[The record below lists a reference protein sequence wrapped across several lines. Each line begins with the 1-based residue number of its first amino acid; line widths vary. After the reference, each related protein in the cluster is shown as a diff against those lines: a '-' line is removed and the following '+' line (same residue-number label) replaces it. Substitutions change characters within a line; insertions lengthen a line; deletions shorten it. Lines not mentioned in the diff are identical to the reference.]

1 VPASG
6 DVGKHL
12 MGEPAAAWERK
23 RCVGC
28 EHISGG
34 GASAGCERKSSG
46 GDGCTREDEDA
57 CDLFFQIRE
66 EKNVCPFF
74 FFEKENVWL
83 LVGREW
89 CRPFWALAHS
99 VFVLALFFR

>member
-1 VPASG
+1 MLLARLRGDAGVMRHREGKRASSGADACTAVPASG

-46 GDGCTREDEDA
+46 GDGCT
-57 CDLFFQIRE
+57 
-66 EKNVCPFF
+66 
-74 FFEKENVWL
+74 
-83 LVGREW
+83 
-89 CRPFWALAHS
+89 
-99 VFVLALFFR
+99 

>member
-57 CDLFFQIRE
+57 YDLFFFRL
-66 EKNVCPFF
+66 EKRRTY
-74 FFEKENVWL
+74 
-83 LVGREW
+83 G
-89 CRPFWALAHS
+89 
-99 VFVLALFFR
+99 LFF